1 MDKIKKLNQEIE
13 VLKKNNK
20 GIKTYCY
27 SSKIKNK
34 IKKALDD
41 LDINHNHSLAVD
53 SFLINRD
60 FLDKDAILY
69 RGNKITYEQMY
80 IKAYDYACSLKTMG
94 FGPDSEI
101 PVCVSN
107 TPEFIYLLLAISFI
121 GAKINV
127 VGEWFNHDY
136 LTSILNG
143 TKSNIMF
150 VGDDKY
156 ASIKDAIEKSNINS
170 IVMFSLT
177 DSLMKDKNGNKYN
190 PFQEI
195 DEKFHDFENKT
206 KVYLESN
213 ENIIL
218 EEDFVKIGASYN
230 GNIVENR
237 NLDDALTI
245 TYTSGT
251 TTPGR
256 PKGVIQSNRSYIT
269 LSRFKDS
276 DVSGMPSMKDL
287 TILAH
292 IPTYTHMELSCA
304 ISDTLHCNCTLA
316 LEPFYDKE
324 FFPYSLMINR
334 PNFVPASA
342 GFWTHLC
349 KLLNYDKN
357 FKKVNMPYLMIPT
370 VTGEGCSPGEEKFF
384 NKTSRKHKFGT
395 EKLPFPLAP
404 VTFSIGGGT
413 TESSGIF
420 VTLFKALQEKKPNN
434 FVKKDS
440 LGLTPL
446 AFAQIEVL
454 NEEMDYCKIGEPGM
468 LVADNPCKMIGYTD
482 EKLNSNNYLIDKYGK
497 KWSNLGTYAYKSD
510 HFGRI
515 KMKSRPT
522 DVFVLWDGTKVPF
535 YIVEDI
541 VLKDTKNIMSCSLV
555 KSNDGYYVCHIE
567 TQPSSKKSKFDIL
580 NSCVKRLDS
589 KVSGEIVNNIVFRLR
604 DFEESFPLAPSGK
617 RNIKE
622 LQAEVTDERSI
633 SSLTI
638 RHLANDNENQ
648 LESDINIKR
657 LVK

>member
-1 MDKIKKLNQEIE
+1 MNKIEKLNQEVE

-20 GIKTYCY
+20 GIEMYRY
-27 SSKIKNK
+27 SDKIKKKIKN
-34 IKKALDD
+34 ALDD
-41 LDINHNHSLAVD
+41 LDVNHNHSLAVD

-60 FLDKDAILY
+60 HLDKDAILY
-69 RGNKITYEQMY
+69 RGNKITYKEMY
-80 IKAYDYACSLKTMG
+80 EKAYDYARSLKMMG

-101 PVCVSN
+101 PVCIPNS
-107 TPEFIYLLLAISFI
+107 PEFVYLLLATSFI
-121 GAKINV
+121 GAKINI

-136 LTSILNG
+136 LVSILND
-143 TKSNIMF
+143 TKSNVMF
-150 VGDDKY
+150 VSDSSYGD
-156 ASIKDAIEKSNINS
+156 IKDAIDKSNIDK

-177 DSLMKDKNGNKYN
+177 DSLMLDANGNKYN

-195 DEKFHDFENKT
+195 DDNFHEFKNKT
-206 KVYLESN
+206 GMYITDNS
-213 ENIIL
+213 NIIL
-218 EEDFVKIGASYN
+218 EDEFSKIGELYN
-230 GNIVENR
+230 GNIVEHR
-237 NLDDALTI
+237 NLDDVATI

-256 PKGVIQSNRSYIT
+256 PKGVIQANRSYIT

-304 ISDTLHCNCTLA
+304 ISDTFHCNCTLA
-316 LEPFYDKE
+316 LEPFYDRD
-324 FFPYSLMINR
+324 FFPYSLMMNQ

-342 GFWTHLC
+342 GFWVNLC
-349 KLLNYDKN
+349 KLLNYDES

-370 VTGEGCSPGEEKFF
+370 VTGEGCSPGEEKFL

-395 EKLPFPLAP
+395 DKLPFPLSP

-420 VTLFKALQEKKPNN
+420 VTLFKALQEKKLNYLIKN
-434 FVKKDS
+434 AT

-446 AFAQIEVL
+446 AFAEIEVL
-454 NEEMDYCKIGEPGM
+454 DENMDYCKIGQPGM
-468 LVADNPCKMIGYTD
+468 LVANNPCTMVGYTD
-482 EKLNSNNYLIDKYGK
+482 EKLNKNMYLIDKYGK
-497 KWSNLGTYAYKSD
+497 KWANLGTYAYKSD
-510 HFGRI
+510 KTGRI

-522 DVFVLWDGTKVPF
+522 DVFTLWDGTKVPF

-541 VLKDTKNIMSCSLV
+541 ILSDTKNIMSCSLV
-555 KSNDGYYVCHIE
+555 KSNDGHYVCHIE

-580 NSCVKRLDS
+580 NSCVKRLDK

-604 DFEESFPLAPSGK
+604 DFDESFPLDPSGK
-617 RNIKE
+617 RSIKT
-622 LQAEVTDERSI
+622 LKAEKTDERSI
-633 SSLTI
+633 SPLTI
-638 RHLANDNENQ
+638 KKLSEENE
-648 LESDINIKR
+648 EKSDIN
-657 LVK
+657 VKKLTK